1 MYRLLDHLEMEN
13 RNKVEDNS
21 EDYGADV
28 VTKMKIMKPMVVT
41 IIMVMMQAV
50 MFMAVD
56 SFSPRAHLLV
66 LKLLVQKQYNDR
78 VGSEIM

>member
-1 MYRLLDHLEMEN
+1 MLWRLYRLLDLLEMKYK
-13 RNKVEDNS
+13 NKVEDNS

-50 MFMAVD
+50 MFMAVG

-66 LKLLVQKQYNDR
+66 LKLLV
-78 VGSEIM
+78 